1 MKNEGAAASDEPS
14 MTEVDARGLKCP
26 LPVLHTRKAL
36 RRMAASGGGGL
47 LRVLCTDPVSVIDIP
62 HLAHEMGARVL
73 ETGCEGGVR
82 HFIIRPA
89 ATARGDRA

>member
-1 MKNEGAAASDEPS
+1 MRDEGVITEGDPP

-36 RRMAASGGGGL
+36 RRMADGGGGL

-62 HLAHEMGARVL
+62 HLAREMGAQIL
-73 ETGCEGGVR
+73 ETGCEGEVR